1 MAGLIDLAE
10 EGWFLPS
17 LNMLRRYCPLPKVS
31 RFLITVVP
39 IEMDADKPSQNTS
52 HQRSRSARRVEK
64 QGRGKARA
72 AMVFPVFKKGRRVGP
87 RQKQKK

>member
-1 MAGLIDLAE
+1 
-10 EGWFLPS
+10 
-17 LNMLRRYCPLPKVS
+17 
-31 RFLITVVP
+31 
-39 IEMDADKPSQNTS
+39 MDADKPSQNTS